1 MICAVITE
9 PTIDSA
15 RTAIK
20 QAASAADMIEL
31 RLDYLTDFDFG
42 RPDSLIQLLANKPVR
57 AIITCRAAEE
67 GGKCAIDDDIRLRLL
82 VEGARTLADYCDVE
96 AAHYERAMRFKPD
109 LDRLIVSY
117 HNFEETPPDLP
128 SIYDRVCAL
137 PAAVHK
143 IVTRANSISDTL
155 AIFKLLDRA
164 SEENRKLIALAMGE
178 AGLIT
183 RILGPSRGSF
193 LTYGSLR
200 SGAESAPGQLTCQDL
215 NEIYGLDRITKA
227 TQITGIIGNP
237 VSHSASPAMHNAAFQ
252 ALGLDYVYVPFEVE
266 RVEEFFTRFVLR
278 TQKGAQGT
286 GVQSTGSLR
295 ENSFRRL
302 ASDISDSGFG
312 GPLRGFSVTIPHKTA
327 VIPFLDEID
336 PTSHAVGAVNTVVID
351 NGLVRG
357 YNDDV
362 QGAVGPLAR
371 VCDLASEHCAVIG
384 AGGSARAV
392 IYGLKQRGA
401 RVSVFA
407 RDPFRAREVGE
418 AFAVAVLP
426 LEDLASSD
434 AGVVINTTPVGM
446 HGPGARSSPVPREVL
461 RGKRIVYDLVYN
473 PIETQFLRDAKQ
485 EGCQVISGLET
496 LVAQAASQF
505 ARWTGKQAPVD
516 LMRKA
521 ALRWMEG

>member
-31 RLDYLTDFDFG
+31 RLDYLTDFDFA
-42 RPDSLIQLLANKPVR
+42 RPESLVQLLGDKPLP
-57 AIITCRAAEE
+57 AILTCRAVEE
-67 GGKCAIDDDIRLRLL
+67 GGKRAVDDDLRLRLL
-82 VEGARTLADYCDVE
+82 VEGARSLADYCDVE

-143 IVTRANSISDTL
+143 TVTRANSISDTL

-164 SEENRKLIALAMGE
+164 SEENRRLIALAMGE

-200 SGAESAPGQLTCQDL
+200 SGAESAAGQLTCREL
-215 NEIYGLDRITKA
+215 NEIYGLERITKA
-227 TQITGIIGNP
+227 TRITGIIGNP

-252 ALGLDYVYVPFEVE
+252 ARGLDYVYLPFEVE
-266 RVEEFFTRFVLR
+266 DLESFFTEFVLG
-278 TQKGAQGT
+278 TQKGAQAT
-286 GVQSTGSLR
+286 GVQSTA
-295 ENSFRRL
+295 FRL
-302 ASDISDSGFG
+302 ASDISDSGLG
-312 GPLRGFSVTIPHKTA
+312 GPFRGFSVTIPHKTA

-336 PTSHAVGAVNTVVID
+336 ATSRAVGAVNTIVID
-351 NGLVRG
+351 DRLRG
-357 YNDDV
+357 YNTDV
-362 QGAVGPLAR
+362 QGAVEPLAR

-392 IYGLKQRGA
+392 IYGLRQSGA
-401 RVSVFA
+401 RVSVLA
-407 RDPFRAREVGE
+407 RDPAKARQVAE
-418 AFAVAVLP
+418 ALAVAVLP
-426 LEDLASSD
+426 LDALAKSD
-434 AGVVINTTPVGM
+434 AGIIINTTPVGM
-446 HGPGARSSPVPREVL
+446 QGSSVELSPVPREAL
-461 RGKRIVYDLVYN
+461 RGRRIAYDFVYN
-473 PIETQFLRDAKQ
+473 PIATRFLTYAKQ
-485 EGCQVISGLET
+485 EGCRLISGLEM
-496 LVAQAASQF
+496 LVAQAAGQF
-505 ARWTGKQAPVD
+505 ALWTGRQAPVD
-516 LMRKA
+516 VMRKA
-521 ALRWMEG
+521 AIQWMQARPDPR

>member
-20 QAASAADMIEL
+20 EAALAADMIEL

-42 RPDSLIQLLANKPVR
+42 RPDSLVQLLANKPVP
-57 AIITCRAAEE
+57 AIITCRAVDE
-67 GGKCAIDDDIRLRLL
+67 GGKRAVDDDIRLRLL

-164 SEENRKLIALAMGE
+164 TEENRKLIALAMGE

-183 RILGPSRGSF
+183 RILSPSRGSF

-215 NEIYGLDRITKA
+215 NEVYGLSRITRA
-227 TQITGIIGNP
+227 TKITGIIGRP
-237 VSHSASPAMHNAAFQ
+237 LSHSASPAMHNAAFD
-252 ALGLDYVYVPFEVE
+252 ALGLDYVYLPFEVDD
-266 RVEEFFTRFVLR
+266 VKQFFAEFVSPCQTRPR
-278 TQKGAQGT
+278 AT
-286 GVQSTGSLR
+286 GVQSTA
-295 ENSFRRL
+295 FRRP
-302 ASDISDSGFG
+302 ASDSSCSGFDW
-312 GPLRGFSVTIPHKTA
+312 PLRGFSVTIPHKTA
-327 VIPFLDEID
+327 VIPFLDEMD
-336 PTSHAVGAVNTVVID
+336 KTSQAVGAVNTVVIE
-351 NGLVRG
+351 NGVMRG
-357 YNDDV
+357 YNTDV
-362 QGAVGPLAR
+362 GGAMEPLSR
-371 VCDLASEHCAVIG
+371 VCDIESEHCAVIG

-392 IYGLKQRGA
+392 IYGLKQSGA
-401 RVSVFA
+401 RVSVFVRDLAKA
-407 RDPFRAREVGE
+407 RQVGE
-418 AFAVAVLP
+418 AFAVPVLH
-426 LEDLASSD
+426 LDALVGSD
-434 AGVVINTTPVGM
+434 AGVIINTTPVGM
-446 HGPGARSSPVPREVL
+446 QGSSVGLSPVPREAFKG
-461 RGKRIVYDLVYN
+461 RRIAYDTVYN
-473 PIETQFLRDAKQ
+473 PIGTQFLTYAKQ
-485 EGCQVISGLET
+485 EGSQLISGMEM
-496 LVAQAASQF
+496 LVAQAAGQF
-505 ARWTGKQAPVD
+505 ELWTSRQAPLD
-516 LMRKA
+516 LMRSA
-521 ALRWMEG
+521 AFHWVQRR

>member
-31 RLDYLTDFDFG
+31 RLDYLTDFDFA
-42 RPDSLIQLLANKPVR
+42 RPESLVQLLGDKPLP
-57 AIITCRAAEE
+57 AILTCRAVEE
-67 GGKCAIDDDIRLRLL
+67 GGKRAVDDDLRLRLL
-82 VEGARTLADYCDVE
+82 VEGARSLADYCDVE

-143 IVTRANSISDTL
+143 TVTRANSISDTL

-164 SEENRKLIALAMGE
+164 SEEKRKLIALAMGE
-178 AGLIT
+178 AGPIT

-200 SGAESAPGQLTCQDL
+200 PGAESAAGQLTCREL
-215 NEIYGLDRITKA
+215 NEIYGLHRITKA
-227 TQITGIIGNP
+227 TRITGIIGHP

-252 ALGLDYVYVPFEVE
+252 ALGLDYVYLPFEVE
-266 RVEEFFTRFVLR
+266 RVEEFLTRFVLR
-278 TQKGAQGT
+278 TQKGT

-302 ASDISDSGFG
+302 ASDISDSDFDL
-312 GPLRGFSVTIPHKTA
+312 PLRGFSVTIPHKTA

-336 PTSHAVGAVNTVVID
+336 PTSHAVGAANTVVID

-461 RGKRIVYDLVYN
+461 RGRRIVYDLVYN
-473 PIETQFLRDAKQ
+473 PIETQFLGDAKQ